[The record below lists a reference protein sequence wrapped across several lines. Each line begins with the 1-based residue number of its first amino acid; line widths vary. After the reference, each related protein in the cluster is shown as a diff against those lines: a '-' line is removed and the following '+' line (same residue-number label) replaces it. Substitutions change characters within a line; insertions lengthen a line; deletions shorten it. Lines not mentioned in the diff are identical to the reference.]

1 MLVANAVKAIGSA
14 PVVLMLPPEP
24 EKREGMKV
32 PDDHLRPVEQ
42 AKASLPPAIAQFPIL
57 SARDWEFAGKSPQL
71 AERFCRKTQ
80 VAGGQ
85 ESRVVGI
92 TIEVL
97 EQKHNEHLAGG

>member
-57 SARDWEFAGKSPQL
+57 SARDWEFAGNPPSSRNVSAGKLKLL
-71 AERFCRKTQ
+71 AVRK
-80 VAGGQ
+80 VASLV
-85 ESRVVGI
+85 SRLKYSNRNTMSI
-92 TIEVL
+92 WL
-97 EQKHNEHLAGG
+97 